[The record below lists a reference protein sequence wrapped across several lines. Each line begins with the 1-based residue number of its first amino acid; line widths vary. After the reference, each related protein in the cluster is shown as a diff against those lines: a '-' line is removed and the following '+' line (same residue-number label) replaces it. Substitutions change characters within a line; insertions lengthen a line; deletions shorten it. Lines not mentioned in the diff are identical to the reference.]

1 MTCFCKV
8 FSPLTSVIEKE
19 TFDLDL
25 RGAVA
30 AGGDGADHSL
40 IPSAEGAAEET
51 SSGLEKA

>member
-25 RGAVA
+25 RGAVV
-30 AGGDGADHSL
+30 AGGDGTDHSL